1 MANTI
6 QLKRRI
12 KTAQNVSK
20 TTRAMQMIAASKMKR
35 AQEAALATR
44 AYVEKITMISKN
56 LIHKLD
62 YKSDHPYL
70 VTNKSEKTLFMIFS
84 PDKGL
89 CGGLITALA
98 KEYLTLHKD
107 SDIFLVTVG
116 KKIEIHAA
124 RSNNALIASFEF
136 GTSLPTMDKVY
147 PLVNLI
153 DDYLLTD
160 KVSSVKIL
168 SSNFINIFTQKPT
181 IHTILPIKLTNN
193 HNQKIIE
200 SFGLFEPSISE
211 ILPSLLKRFLEITV
225 YQLLL
230 ESFVSEQSA
239 RMISMQNATDNAKD
253 IIQDLTL
260 EYNKARQAKIT
271 NEILDIAG
279 GAISANT

>member
-1 MANTI
+1 
-6 QLKRRI
+6 
-12 KTAQNVSK
+12 
-20 TTRAMQMIAASKMKR
+20 
-35 AQEAALATR
+35 
-44 AYVEKITMISKN
+44 
-56 LIHKLD
+56 
-62 YKSDHPYL
+62 
-70 VTNKSEKTLFMIFS
+70 
-84 PDKGL
+84 
-89 CGGLITALA
+89 
-98 KEYLTLHKD
+98 
-107 SDIFLVTVG
+107 
-116 KKIEIHAA
+116 
-124 RSNNALIASFEF
+124 
-136 GTSLPTMDKVY
+136 MDKVY

-153 DDYLLTD
+153 DDYLLTG

-193 HNQKIIE
+193 QNQKIIE